1 MLACDKKSTVGGGAT
16 IKDLD
21 ADLAKLI
28 IGAAQM
34 RVLVYTLVSG
44 IEHAGMDDT
53 RVTTAYINLDNI
65 KQDSAFMTFAR
76 KHLPSGVGHINSVY
90 KRDAEEYD
98 TRYRWYTAVNDSPVD
113 FDLEEEVEAEPANID
128 AMIEELNEVGGTLVP
143 PLGFVQYAITA
154 TFISV
159 H

>member
-113 FDLEEEVEAEPANID
+113 FDLEGVEAEPANID

-159 H
+159 D

>member
-113 FDLEEEVEAEPANID
+113 FDLEGEAEPTDVD
-128 AMIEELNEVGGTLVP
+128 AMIEELNNMGGTLVP
-143 PLGFVQYAITA
+143 LQGFVQYAITA

-159 H
+159 N

>member
-34 RVLVYTLVSG
+34 RVLVYTLVSE

-53 RVTTAYINLDNI
+53 RVTTAYISLDDI

-76 KHLPSGVGHINSVY
+76 QHLPSGVGHINSVY

-113 FDLEEEVEAEPANID
+113 FDLEGVEAEPANID

-159 H
+159 D

>member
-113 FDLEEEVEAEPANID
+113 FDIEGVEAEPANID

-159 H
+159 D

>member
-113 FDLEEEVEAEPANID
+113 FDLEGVEAEPANID

>member
-1 MLACDKKSTVGGGAT
+1 VGGGAT

-113 FDLEEEVEAEPANID
+113 FDLEGVEAEPANID

-159 H
+159 D

>member
-1 MLACDKKSTVGGGAT
+1 MSSCDKKSNVRGVAT

-113 FDLEEEVEAEPANID
+113 FDLEGVEAEPANID

-159 H
+159 D

>member
-65 KQDSAFMTFAR
+65 KQDSAFMMFAR

-113 FDLEEEVEAEPANID
+113 FDLEGVEAEPANID

-159 H
+159 D

>member
-1 MLACDKKSTVGGGAT
+1 MPSCDKKSNVRGGAT

-21 ADLAKLI
+21 ADLAKLV
-28 IGAAQM
+28 IGAARM

-44 IEHAGMDDT
+44 VEHAGMDDT
-53 RVTTAYINLDNI
+53 RVTTAYISLDDI

-76 KHLPSGVGHINSVY
+76 QHLPSGVGHVSSVY
-90 KRDAEEYD
+90 KRDAEEYG
-98 TRYRWYTAVNDSPVD
+98 TSYRWHTAVNDSPVD
-113 FDLEEEVEAEPANID
+113 FDLEGEAEPTDVD

-159 H
+159 D

>member
-1 MLACDKKSTVGGGAT
+1 MPSCNKKSNVRGGAT

-34 RVLVYTLVSG
+34 RVLVYTLVSE

-113 FDLEEEVEAEPANID
+113 FDLEGVEAEPANID

-159 H
+159 D

>member
-53 RVTTAYINLDNI
+53 SVTTAYINLDNI

-113 FDLEEEVEAEPANID
+113 FDLEGVEAEPANID

-159 H
+159 D

>member
-53 RVTTAYINLDNI
+53 SVTTAYINLDNI

-90 KRDAEEYD
+90 KRHAEEYD

-113 FDLEEEVEAEPANID
+113 FDLEGVEAEPANID

-159 H
+159 D

>member
-21 ADLAKLI
+21 ADLAKLV
-28 IGAAQM
+28 IGAARM

-44 IEHAGMDDT
+44 VEHAGMDDT

-113 FDLEEEVEAEPANID
+113 FDLEGVEAEPANID

-159 H
+159 N

>member
-1 MLACDKKSTVGGGAT
+1 MLAGDKKSTVGGGAT

-113 FDLEEEVEAEPANID
+113 FDLEGVEAEPANID

-159 H
+159 D

>member
-90 KRDAEEYD
+90 KRHAEEYD

-113 FDLEEEVEAEPANID
+113 FDLEGVEAEPANID

-159 H
+159 D

>member
-113 FDLEEEVEAEPANID
+113 FDLEGVEAEPANID

-159 H
+159 N

>member
-53 RVTTAYINLDNI
+53 RVTTAYISLDDI

-113 FDLEEEVEAEPANID
+113 FDLEGVEAEPANID

-159 H
+159 D

>member
-1 MLACDKKSTVGGGAT
+1 MTRNPPWGGGAT

-113 FDLEEEVEAEPANID
+113 FDLEGVEAEPANID

-159 H
+159 N